1 MVTGVEVVGL
11 LAVLFVGWF
20 VFKLIKS
27 VFKTLFIGL
36 VLLLLVGAW
45 ILFNHGFF

>member
-1 MVTGVEVVGL
+1 MLTGVEIVGL

-20 VFKLIKS
+20 VFKLIKT
-27 VFKTLFIGL
+27 VFKALLIGL
-36 VLLLLVGAW
+36 VLLLLVGAL